1 MTEPSVQQTIEPM
14 SASMNSSFLNMRFMS
29 RSLSLVA
36 AAALLSACSVMA
48 PSYERPALAVP
59 DVWPSEIQVD
69 TRTVVAKPVDW
80 NSFFVDE
87 RLRALIQLALE
98 NNRDMRIATARVQE
112 AQALYGI
119 QRADR
124 LPSLN
129 AGGTMTRS
137 RTPADLSATRSAI
150 IGERADVNVSIP
162 SFELDFWGRVASLSD
177 AAKASYLATEEAERS
192 FKLSLVANVA
202 DGYLALAEAS
212 ERLALAE
219 AAFKTREQTRDLVDQ
234 RRRGGLAGDLDYLQA
249 DAAYEGARAE
259 VASLT
264 RQQSAARNYLRA
276 LVGTESKD
284 LPAGKPLAEQG
295 IALNQQA
302 ELPSQVLL
310 RRPDVRAAEQ
320 RLLAANA
327 NIGAARAAFFPRI
340 GFTGST
346 GFASN
351 EIDGLF
357 QSGSQAWSFTPSISL
372 PIFQGGR
379 NKANLDLANVRKDIA
394 VSEYEKTIQQAFREV
409 ADQIVA
415 RDQLAKQ
422 LQAVE
427 AQERSQQRA
436 AAIAEARYTQGV
448 GSFLEVLDAQRQLFT
463 VQQSLIQVR
472 RSMWSAA
479 AQLYKALGGS
489 EDVDSSKK
497 G

>member
-1 MTEPSVQQTIEPM
+1 M
-14 SASMNSSFLNMRFMS
+14 L

-36 AAALLSACSVMA
+36 TAALLSACTVLT
-48 PSYERPALAVP
+48 PSYERPALSVP
-59 DVWPSEIQVD
+59 DVWPAEIQVD
-69 TRTVVAKPVDW
+69 ARTVAAKPVAW
-80 NSFFVDE
+80 ESFFPDE

-98 NNRDMRIATARVQE
+98 HNRDMRIATARVLE
-112 AQALYGI
+112 AQALYGV

-129 AGGTMTRS
+129 AGGSVARS
-137 RTPADLSATRSAI
+137 RTPGDLSGTGSSVLGR
-150 IGERADVNVSIP
+150 RADVNVAIP

-177 AAKASYLATEEAERS
+177 AAKASYLATEQAERS
-192 FKLSLVANVA
+192 FRLSLIANVA
-202 DGYLALAEAS
+202 DAYLAQSEAD
-212 ERLALAE
+212 ERLQLAQ
-219 AAFKTREQTRDLVDQ
+219 ATLKTRAQTRELVDQ
-234 RRRGGLAGDLDYLQA
+234 RRKGGLAGDLDYLQA

-264 RQQSAARNYLRA
+264 RQQSAARNYLA
-276 LVGTESKD
+276 TLVGTQPAN
-284 LPAGKPLAEQG
+284 LPPARSLAAQG
-295 IALNQQA
+295 IALDQQA

-346 GFASN
+346 GFASS

-357 QSGSQAWSFTPSISL
+357 KSGSQAWSFTPTISL

-379 NKANLDLANVRKDIA
+379 NKANLDLATVRKDIA
-394 VSEYEKTIQQAFREV
+394 VAEYEKTIQQAFREV
-409 ADQIVA
+409 ADQLVA
-415 RDQLAKQ
+415 RDQLAAQ

-436 AAIAEARYTQGV
+436 TLIAEARYAQGV
-448 GSFLEVLDAQRQLFT
+448 GSFLEVLDAQRQLFS

-489 EDVDSSKK
+489 DDVAAGQK